1 MNKGKHLIIADDFTG
16 ANDTGVQLKKNGFQ
30 TEVMLFPTGDT
41 IDHAIVLD
49 TESRTIPATAAFE
62 KVATLT
68 SKIMEQNQ
76 FDLVYKKVDST
87 IRGNIAE
94 EIHAVADKYQPDLI
108 VVAPALPTA
117 GRTTVNGVQM
127 LNGKPLMQTDIAND
141 PLNPLWTDDIVKML
155 KKEFGSEVA
164 LAKTDTNDLS
174 PRSSK
179 VLVFDAIT
187 DEDLTVIAKFAQS
200 LKKRILYVGS
210 AGLAGALF
218 QKSRIAK
225 PSLAVVGS
233 ISETSL
239 KQMAYAVDA
248 GTAIITVQINDMLKP
263 DRKALITKY
272 QAMVRSKLKEGKNT
286 VLTVTRRKED
296 YQKTIDAFKKMGTV
310 DRSEISRIVRENLAA
325 IASGIV
331 KNESISG
338 LFLTGGDTAIE
349 MIRSLNASGSEIQ
362 SEIMPG
368 VVLSKLV
375 GGVASGLRIVTKAGA
390 FGSEDTLFQS
400 LKILNKEG

>member
-117 GRTTVNGVQM
+117 GRTTVKGVQM

-286 VLTVTRRKED
+286 VLTVTRRK
-296 YQKTIDAFKKMGTV
+296 KTIKKQ
-310 DRSEISRIVRENLAA
+310 
-325 IASGIV
+325 
-331 KNESISG
+331 
-338 LFLTGGDTAIE
+338 LTLLKKWAQLID
-349 MIRSLNASGSEIQ
+349 Q
-362 SEIMPG
+362 
-368 VVLSKLV
+368 KLV
-375 GGVASGLRIVTKAGA
+375 GLSERILPQLLLESSRTKVLAGY
-390 FGSEDTLFQS
+390 S
-400 LKILNKEG
+400 

>member
-218 QKSRIAK
+218 QKK
-225 PSLAVVGS
+225 
-233 ISETSL
+233 
-239 KQMAYAVDA
+239 
-248 GTAIITVQINDMLKP
+248 
-263 DRKALITKY
+263 
-272 QAMVRSKLKEGKNT
+272 
-286 VLTVTRRKED
+286 
-296 YQKTIDAFKKMGTV
+296 
-310 DRSEISRIVRENLAA
+310 
-325 IASGIV
+325 
-331 KNESISG
+331 
-338 LFLTGGDTAIE
+338 
-349 MIRSLNASGSEIQ
+349 
-362 SEIMPG
+362 
-368 VVLSKLV
+368 
-375 GGVASGLRIVTKAGA
+375 
-390 FGSEDTLFQS
+390 
-400 LKILNKEG
+400 

>member
-286 VLTVTRRKED
+286 V
-296 YQKTIDAFKKMGTV
+296 

-400 LKILNKEG
+400 LKILNEEG

>member
-1 MNKGKHLIIADDFTG
+1 
-16 ANDTGVQLKKNGFQ
+16 
-30 TEVMLFPTGDT
+30 
-41 IDHAIVLD
+41 
-49 TESRTIPATAAFE
+49 
-62 KVATLT
+62 
-68 SKIMEQNQ
+68 
-76 FDLVYKKVDST
+76 
-87 IRGNIAE
+87 
-94 EIHAVADKYQPDLI
+94 
-108 VVAPALPTA
+108 
-117 GRTTVNGVQM
+117 
-127 LNGKPLMQTDIAND
+127 MQTDIAND

-296 YQKTIDAFKKMGTV
+296 YQKTIDAFEKMGTV

-400 LKILNKEG
+400 LKILNEEG

>member
-1 MNKGKHLIIADDFTG
+1 M
-16 ANDTGVQLKKNGFQ
+16 
-30 TEVMLFPTGDT
+30 
-41 IDHAIVLD
+41 
-49 TESRTIPATAAFE
+49 
-62 KVATLT
+62 
-68 SKIMEQNQ
+68 
-76 FDLVYKKVDST
+76 
-87 IRGNIAE
+87 
-94 EIHAVADKYQPDLI
+94 
-108 VVAPALPTA
+108 
-117 GRTTVNGVQM
+117 
-127 LNGKPLMQTDIAND
+127 
-141 PLNPLWTDDIVKML
+141 
-155 KKEFGSEVA
+155 
-164 LAKTDTNDLS
+164 
-174 PRSSK
+174 
-179 VLVFDAIT
+179 
-187 DEDLTVIAKFAQS
+187 
-200 LKKRILYVGS
+200 GS

-400 LKILNKEG
+400 LKILNEEG

>member
-1 MNKGKHLIIADDFTG
+1 
-16 ANDTGVQLKKNGFQ
+16 
-30 TEVMLFPTGDT
+30 
-41 IDHAIVLD
+41 
-49 TESRTIPATAAFE
+49 
-62 KVATLT
+62 
-68 SKIMEQNQ
+68 
-76 FDLVYKKVDST
+76 
-87 IRGNIAE
+87 
-94 EIHAVADKYQPDLI
+94 
-108 VVAPALPTA
+108 
-117 GRTTVNGVQM
+117 
-127 LNGKPLMQTDIAND
+127 MQTDIAND

-400 LKILNKEG
+400 LKILNEEG